1 MMGLSMARSC
11 EIQVYHQGV
20 PASRQDRWEAFI
32 RRRGIVPLSY
42 HPSWPVVLRNGL
54 GHTPCCLEAKVGD
67 EICGI
72 LPLVAMK
79 SLLFGRFLVGLPYL
93 NYGGVIADSDAIAE
107 ALVDRA
113 IELAEQ
119 LDVRHLELRQERAI
133 AHPRLVQRPGSKVVM
148 RLALPKEPESLWNQ
162 FRSSVRN
169 HVRKGEKQ
177 GFRSRLGLGGTA
189 PGIL

>member
-1 MMGLSMARSC
+1 MMGLSMAKTC
-11 EIQVYHQGV
+11 EIHIHREGL
-20 PASRQDRWEAFI
+20 PTARQDRWEAFI

-42 HPSWPVVLRNGL
+42 HPSWPVVLWKGL
-54 GHTPCCLEAKVGD
+54 GHTPCCLEAMDGD

-79 SLLFGRFLVGLPYL
+79 SVLFGRFLVGLPYL

-107 ALVDRA
+107 ALIDRA

-133 AHPRLVQRPGSKVVM
+133 AHPRLVQRPDSKVQM
-148 RLALPKEPESLWNQ
+148 RLALPTEPESLWNQ
-162 FRSSVRN
+162 F
-169 HVRKGEKQ
+169 
-177 GFRSRLGLGGTA
+177 
-189 PGIL
+189 